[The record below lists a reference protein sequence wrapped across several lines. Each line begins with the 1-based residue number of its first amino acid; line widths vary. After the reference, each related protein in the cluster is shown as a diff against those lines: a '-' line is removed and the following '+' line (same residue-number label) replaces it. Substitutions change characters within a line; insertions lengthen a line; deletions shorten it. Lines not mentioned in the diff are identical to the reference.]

1 MFKWLKS
8 KFEYDKKHVEYVWWD
23 MEAERLMNICKD
35 TGGENSPYLYKLR
48 EHMDNCPKEEL
59 HHEK

>member
-8 KFEYDKKHVEYVWWD
+8 KFEYNKKHTEYVWWG

-35 TGGENSPYLYKLR
+35 TGGESSPYLDKLR
-48 EHMDNCPKEEL
+48 EHMDRMPDYESS
-59 HHEK
+59 